1 MSRRR
6 SAIWLIV
13 DSLLLTVSLTLLL
26 FDLLEIKDIF
36 WAAGAVV
43 GVFIFSARL
52 GRDVRRL
59 RTR

>member
-1 MSRRR
+1 MSKRR
-6 SAIWLIV
+6 SAISLIA
-13 DSLLLTVSLTLLL
+13 DSLLLTASLALLL
-26 FDLLEIKDIF
+26 FDLLETRDIL
-36 WAAGAVV
+36 WAAGAVL